1 VIFKTLKY
9 HITKKDVI
17 IAYLSAI
24 KKLAGQTAVY
34 GLSTIAGRFFY
45 FLLVPIYTRVF
56 TQVEY
61 GINAEFYAYMSF
73 FNILLT
79 HGMET
84 AFFRFAEKENSKQVY
99 ANALVSV
106 LGVSGIFALSF
117 LGFGQQI
124 ATGIGYGNN
133 TKYIYYCV
141 GILFF
146 DSVCA
151 IPFALLRQQS
161 RPIRFAILKNINIFT
176 NVFLNLYFLLLAPY
190 WLKTFG
196 VILPLFEPGLG
207 IESIFMANLFASI
220 LTTFLLSKELMGITF
235 GFQYEQWKAMMNY
248 AIPMIWVGMAGMIN
262 ETLSRAILRYIWP
275 NPEEAKAMNGVF
287 AANYKLSI
295 IITLFIQAYKFAAEP
310 FFFNHAKTTEKRDLY
325 GSIMNYFI
333 WICLFVFLMVTL
345 FLHYFKFFI
354 GERFFEGLAVVPIL
368 LFANIFL
375 GIYYNISIWYK
386 LSDQTNKGALISLI
400 GAVLTIG
407 LNLAFIPKFG
417 YVGCAWATFICYF
430 TMMVIGYLMGQKY
443 YPIPY
448 NLGRAFLYLIV
459 TLGFYGIAIFSEKWF
474 EAGSIF
480 GNLMR
485 GLMLLS
491 FIALGYVLERK
502 NSILSTVK

>member
-1 VIFKTLKY
+1 
-9 HITKKDVI
+9 
-17 IAYLSAI
+17 LSSI

-84 AFFRFAEKENSKQVY
+84 TFFRFAEKENSKQVY

-106 LGVSGIFALSF
+106 LGVSGIFALLF

-124 ATGIGYGNN
+124 ATGIGYGSEPQ
-133 TKYIYYCV
+133 YIYYCV

-146 DSVCA
+146 DSLCA
-151 IPFALLRQQS
+151 IPFALLRHQS
-161 RPIRFAILKNINIFT
+161 KPVRFALIKNINIFT
-176 NVFLNLYFLLLAPY
+176 NVLLNLYFLLLAPY
-190 WLKTFG
+190 WLKTQG
-196 VILPLFEPGLG
+196 VTLPLFESGLG
-207 IESIFMANLFASI
+207 IESIFLSNLFASVI
-220 LTTFLLSKELMGITF
+220 TTLLLSKELLGITF
-235 GFQYEQWKAMMNY
+235 GFNYAQWKLMMKY
-248 AIPMIWVGMAGMIN
+248 AIPMIWVGFAGMIN
-262 ETLSRAILRYIWP
+262 ETLSRAMLRYIWP
-275 NPEEAKAMNGVF
+275 DPEEAKAMNGIF

-310 FFFNHAKTTEKRDLY
+310 FFFTHSKTTEKKDLY
-325 GSIMNYFI
+325 GTIMNYFV
-333 WICLFVFLMVTL
+333 WICLFVFLMVML
-345 FLHYFKFFI
+345 FLHYFKYFI
-354 GERFFEGLAVVPIL
+354 GEQFFEGLAVVPIL

-375 GIYYNISIWYK
+375 GIYYNVSIWYK

-400 GAVLTIG
+400 GAFLTVG
-407 LNLAFIPKFG
+407 LNLLFIPEFG

-430 TMMVIGYLMGQKY
+430 SMMVIGYLMGQKY

-448 NLGRAFLYLIV
+448 NLGRAFLYLVV
-459 TLGFYGIAIFSEKWF
+459 TLSFYGISLFSENF
-474 EAGSIF
+474 IEAGSIL
-480 GNLMR
+480 GNTMR
-485 GLMLLS
+485 GLMLLV
-491 FIALGYVLERK
+491 FVMLGYALEK
-502 NSILSTVK
+502 KKSILFFKK